1 MGLGRT
7 KAIPT
12 LAVTDLKTAR
22 RFYSEVL
29 GLEEVPELGEEEGA
43 AMFRVSGD
51 SFLLLY
57 ERSTPS
63 GSTATACSFPV
74 EDVEATADS
83 LRLAGVKLEDYD
95 IPEMGIQTRN
105 GVATMGDIKSAWF
118 KDPSGNILAID
129 NSLSNLEQRERGP
142 RKGMPGEDLH
152 A

>member
-7 KAIPT
+7 KAVPT

-29 GLEEVPELGEEEGA
+29 GLEEVSELGEEGA
-43 AMFRVSGD
+43 AMFRSSGD
-51 SFLLLY
+51 SYLLLY

-63 GSTATACSFPV
+63 GSTATACSFAV
-74 EDVEATADS
+74 EDVEATVDG
-83 LRLAGVKLEDYD
+83 LRSAGVKLEDYD

-105 GVATMGDIKSAWF
+105 GIATMGDIKSAWF

-129 NSLSNLEQRERGP
+129 NSLSQLEQRARDRRTGA
-142 RKGMPGEDLH
+142 RSEDLH